1 MHLPAT
7 EEELDAI
14 TSTDIQPRGQIKA
27 RLLLVEDNDEVAKI
41 TEQMLTSSGLT
52 VTRVANAFAALEYL
66 RSAAPA
72 PEIVLSDIAM
82 PGDMNGIELALEL
95 ERLHPE
101 LPVILN
107 TGYAEQIEEA
117 TSRGMRVF
125 QKPVSPE
132 VLLNELRTLLDSK
145 KNNSAL

>member
-1 MHLPAT
+1 
-7 EEELDAI
+7 
-14 TSTDIQPRGQIKA
+14 
-27 RLLLVEDNDEVAKI
+27 
-41 TEQMLTSSGLT
+41 
-52 VTRVANAFAALEYL
+52 
-66 RSAAPA
+66 
-72 PEIVLSDIAM
+72 M